1 MPEMTNDEESFIKE
15 GEKIEKELG
24 FKPLDGFQL
33 FNGQAHYGVV
43 VTDIDEDKHEAEPDI
58 NNIKAYTSAPSPLHV
73 MVDVWQ
79 SLFHQ
84 SIAAGLIKAYT
95 SAPSP
100 LHVMVDVW
108 QSLFHQSIAA
118 GLSAMG
124 RFMQEA
130 REESGRDDTHV
141 LERMISMLQDEDF
154 AVKFVSNLFSVQP
167 EAIVIGNPN
176 VLANFQVSSYNHEE
190 FSKNVEDF
198 LKEVTENKD
207 EEE

>member
-24 FKPLDGFQL
+24 FKPLNGFQL

-43 VTDIDEDKHEAEPDI
+43 VTDIDEDKHKAEPDI
-58 NNIKAYTSAPSPLHV
+58 NN
-73 MVDVWQ
+73 
-79 SLFHQ
+79 
-84 SIAAGLIKAYT
+84 IKAYT

-141 LERMISMLQDEDF
+141 LERMILMLQDEDF
-154 AVKFVSNLFSVQP
+154 SVKFVSNLFSVQP

>member
-1 MPEMTNDEESFIKE
+1 MPKMSDNEDEFIKE
-15 GEKIEKELG
+15 GGRIENELG
-24 FKPLDGFQL
+24 FKKLENFQL

-43 VTDIDEDKHEAEPDI
+43 VTDIDEHPSERAPDI
-58 NNIKAYTSAPSPLHV
+58 NNIKAYTSAS
-73 MVDVWQ
+73 
-79 SLFHQ
+79 
-84 SIAAGLIKAYT
+84 
-95 SAPSP
+95 SP

-130 REESGRDDTHV
+130 REQSGKDDTQV
-141 LERMISMLQDEDF
+141 LERLISMLGDDDF
-154 AVKFVSNLFSVQP
+154 AIKFVSNLYSVQP

-176 VLANFQVSSYNHEE
+176 VLANFQISSYDQEE
-190 FSKNVEDF
+190 FSKNIEEF
-198 LKEVTENKD
+198 LKEVTEKKD

>member
-1 MPEMTNDEESFIKE
+1 MPKMSDNEDEFIKE
-15 GEKIEKELG
+15 GGRIENELG
-24 FKPLDGFQL
+24 FKKLENFQL

-43 VTDIDEDKHEAEPDI
+43 VTDIDEHPSERAPDI
-58 NNIKAYTSAPSPLHV
+58 NNIKAYTSAS
-73 MVDVWQ
+73 
-79 SLFHQ
+79 
-84 SIAAGLIKAYT
+84 
-95 SAPSP
+95 SP

-130 REESGRDDTHV
+130 REQSGKDDTQV
-141 LERMISMLQDEDF
+141 LERLISMLGDDDF
-154 AVKFVSNLFSVQP
+154 AIKFVSNLYSVQP

-176 VLANFQVSSYNHEE
+176 VLAHFQVSSYDQEE
-190 FSKNVEDF
+190 FSKNIEEF
-198 LKEVTENKD
+198 LKEVTEKKD